1 MKTWR
6 AASGRIQGDVRQRAP
21 NACGGTC
28 LGLCGC
34 QLPTFCIQSVEITQH
49 LAPMVN
55 TLLRPFRRW
64 PAIEAALAR
73 LAGRFTT
80 WPSDE
85 FDRFVT
91 TSMIGPAL
99 GGPAALPPAAEP
111 MRPPPPVSIAP
122 ATFEMR
128 FMRLQT
134 EGRFD
139 EMWEMLAEDAQ
150 RAWGS
155 RDAFIQDMPR
165 LDGDTEL
172 LDMQVVSVAV
182 VEGWTDQLHHRTYSN
197 VARMVMRYRVRQQ
210 WREWTFD
217 RQVHLIPAAG
227 GWRTLCYPSGAGAAA
242 SR

>member
-1 MKTWR
+1 
-6 AASGRIQGDVRQRAP
+6 
-21 NACGGTC
+21 
-28 LGLCGC
+28 
-34 QLPTFCIQSVEITQH
+34 
-49 LAPMVN
+49 MVN

-91 TSMIGPAL
+91 TSTLGAAL
-99 GGPAALPPAAEP
+99 GGPAALPPAAAP

-128 FMRLQT
+128 FMKLQAK
-134 EGRFD
+134 GRFD

-150 RAWGS
+150 RAWGG
-155 RDAFIQDMPR
+155 REAFIRDMPR
-165 LDGDTEL
+165 LGDDAEL
-172 LDMQVVSVAV
+172 LDMQMISVTV
-182 VEGWTDQLHHRTYSN
+182 LEGWTDRVHQRTYQN
-197 VARMVMRYRVRQQ
+197 VAQMVMRYRVRQN

-227 GWRTLCYPSGAGAAA
+227 GWRTLCYPAISKAG
-242 SR
+242 SNVRTR

>member
-1 MKTWR
+1 
-6 AASGRIQGDVRQRAP
+6 
-21 NACGGTC
+21 
-28 LGLCGC
+28 
-34 QLPTFCIQSVEITQH
+34 
-49 LAPMVN
+49 MVN
-55 TLLRPFRRW
+55 SLLRPLRRW
-64 PAIEAALAR
+64 PAVEAALSR

-85 FDRFVT
+85 FGRFISASVT
-91 TSMIGPAL
+91 TSAT
-99 GGPAALPPAAEP
+99 GGPAALPPAARP

-128 FMRLQT
+128 FMKLQA

-150 RAWGS
+150 RAWGG
-155 RDAFIQDMPR
+155 REAFIKGVPR
-165 LDGDTEL
+165 LGDDMEL
-172 LDMQVVSVAV
+172 LDMQVVTVTV
-182 VEGWTDQLHHRTYSN
+182 LEGWTDRVHQRSYQN
-197 VARMVMRYRVRQQ
+197 VAQMVMRYRVRQN

-227 GWRTLCYPSGAGAAA
+227 GWRTLCYPARSQAGSSAG